1 MVLIAPLLAAA
12 MPSLIS
18 GGVSILGGLLNKPSS
33 QEQALTGATVDKV
46 KLENEILGMRQEF
59 LDTLTGEREN
69 FRKAILDKKGQ
80 PIVMRLPGVGGISD
94 EQWAKQLNQAM
105 GAVDFGGKRAWDA
118 GMQLLPQM
126 NAGSNSIGA
135 GAGLAQQMSG
145 QRQNAIGG
153 TAGFL
158 NDLGQSLFN
167 EFNGRPAPVE
177 VPSMSAGISPIAAP
191 SLVDGLT
198 PELLAAAMQQS
209 APMPVPEGQIPNF
222 SLIQGTPEF
231 AALQEG
237 GF

>member
-1 MVLIAPLLAAA
+1 
-12 MPSLIS
+12 MPSLIQV
-18 GGVSILGGLLNKPSS
+18 GGSFLSGLLNKPSGA
-33 QEQALTGATVDKV
+33 EQALTGATAEKIG
-46 KLENEILGMRQEF
+46 LENEILGMRQEF
-59 LDTLTGEREN
+59 LDTLLGERED

-105 GAVDFGGKRAWDA
+105 GAIDFGGKRAWEA

-126 NAGSNSIGA
+126 SAGSNSIGA

-158 NDLGQSLFN
+158 SDLGTSLYDKFTN
-167 EFNGRPAPVE
+167 RPTPVQ
-177 VPSMSAGISPIAAP
+177 VPGQSAGIQPIAAP
-191 SLVDGLT
+191 SLTEGMT